1 MPQSENKIKCPNC
14 GTSIDVN
21 SILSH
26 ELESE
31 IRKKYTNYLNAE
43 KKKHEATLA
52 QMDKDRV
59 ALAKEK
65 ENLQASIEDGI
76 HKKLKEER
84 QNVESRIRKQLSEEQ
99 SDRMQILEKEIE
111 DKSTKLKEYNKALA
125 QVEQLKREKET
136 LRDEIKLESEKEIT
150 DQINKEKIRIQKALD
165 DKNELR
171 IKEKDHVIQQLNT
184 QLKDAQLKAQQGS
197 MQIQGEVLELA
208 IEEWLQSQ
216 FPLDT
221 IEEIKKGVRGADCV
235 QIVNTRVHQNCGSI
249 YYESK
254 RTKDFQAGWIEK
266 FKVDMRNRNASIGV
280 LVTEAMPKD
289 MERMGMKDGVW
300 VCTFDEFKGLCHVLR
315 ESVVQ
320 INNAVATQEN
330 KGDKMVML
338 YDYLI
343 SNEFR
348 MQIEAIV
355 EGFTEMQSELV
366 RERRAMEGIW
376 KRREKQ
382 IQKVVLNTTHMFQ
395 SVKGIAGNAIAP
407 VRALEIEVDED
418 LFTDDKS

>member
-1 MPQSENKIKCPNC
+1 MSQNENKIKCPNC
-14 GTSIDVN
+14 GQIIDVN
-21 SILSH
+21 SALSH

-31 IRKKYTNYLNAE
+31 IRKKYTNYLAEE
-43 KKKHEATLA
+43 KKKHEASLA
-52 QMDKDRV
+52 QMNKDR
-59 ALAKEK
+59 AAIAKEK
-65 ENLQASIEDGI
+65 ENLQSSIEDGI
-76 HKKLKEER
+76 RKKLKEER
-84 QNVESRIRKQLSEEQ
+84 QNIETRLRKQLAEEQ
-99 SDRMQILEKEIE
+99 SDQMQMLQKEIE
-111 DKSTKLKEYNKALA
+111 DKSSKLKEFNKALA

-136 LRDEIKLESEKEIT
+136 LRDEIKLESQKEIT
-150 DQINKEKIRIQKALD
+150 EQVNKEKQRIQKSLD
-165 DKNELR
+165 EQNELK
-171 IKEKDHVIQQLNT
+171 IKEKDHIIQQLHT

-197 MQIQGEVLELA
+197 MQIQGEVQELA
-208 IEEWLQSQ
+208 IEEWLQNQ
-216 FPLDT
+216 FPLDS

-235 QIVNTRVHQNCGSI
+235 QIVNTRAHQNCGSI

-266 FKVDMRNRNASIGV
+266 FKTDMRNRNASIGV

-289 MERMGMKDGVW
+289 MDRMGMKEGVW
-300 VCTFDEFKGLCHVLR
+300 ICTFEEFKGLCHVLR

-338 YDYLI
+338 YDYLT
-343 SNEFR
+343 SSEFR

-355 EGFTEMQSELV
+355 EGFTEMQSELT

-407 VRALEIEVDED
+407 VRALEIEGDED
-418 LFTDDKS
+418 LEGSEE